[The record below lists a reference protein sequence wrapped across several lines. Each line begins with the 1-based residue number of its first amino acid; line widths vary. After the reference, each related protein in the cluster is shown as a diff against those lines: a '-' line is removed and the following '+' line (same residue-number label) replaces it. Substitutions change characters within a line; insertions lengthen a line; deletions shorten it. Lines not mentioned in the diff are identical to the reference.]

1 MNPGQHTLDHVTVTW
16 ESPLRGKQS
25 EIQPAFGFGTT
36 SLLVEPIH
44 DGHYLIFQA
53 PHQLGA

>member
-1 MNPGQHTLDHVTVTW
+1 MNPGQRTLNRVTVTW

-25 EIQPAFGFGTT
+25 EIQPESGFRTT

-44 DGHYLIFQA
+44 DGHDLIFQA
-53 PHQLGA
+53 PHQLGT